1 MSAGVPGYGLAHM
14 GKANT
19 WVIGGSAFAAH
30 AGLYFAFTAN
40 VGVREIVAA
49 AATAA
54 VATAAV
60 LVFARAGQASFRF
73 RAGDVAAAWR
83 MPWYALTGTAQVLQ
97 GLWKQ
102 LAHPNRASTVLA
114 AVPFDM
120 GEADDRRAAG
130 RRALAVTLTT
140 ATPNFVVLGLVEEQ
154 GVMLY
159 HQIVPADVTRLTRR
173 LGARP

>member
-1 MSAGVPGYGLAHM
+1 MA
-14 GKANT
+14 KAST
-19 WVIGGSAFAAH
+19 WMIGGSTFAAH
-30 AGLYFAFTAN
+30 AGLYLAFAAN

-49 AATAA
+49 ALAA
-54 VATAAV
+54 VVVTTAV
-60 LVFARAGQASFRF
+60 LVFARAGQVSFRF
-73 RAGDVAAAWR
+73 RPRDLAAAWR
-83 MPWYALTGTAQVLQ
+83 MPWYALSGTAEVLR

-102 LAHPNRASTVLA
+102 LTDPNGAPSFLAS
-114 AVPFDM
+114 VPFDM
-120 GEADDRRAAG
+120 GEADGRRDAG

-159 HQIVPADVTRLTRR
+159 HQIVPGDVTRITRQ